1 MGKHVV
7 VDRGWKILFTLTTCC
22 LLLQS
27 TVSAATVQVPS
38 MGIKTIAEAMMRSR
52 VGDTVWVENGVYR
65 ERILVAPGVTLMAR
79 STFQAVLDG
88 GGRGT
93 VVTLGK
99 NTSICGFEIR
109 NGTIGVFSNGSGNQI
124 ISCRIVRNWQ
134 TGIIVVRHMP
144 KVEDNVIAFNRG
156 SGIQG
161 WDVRSTNATINHNTI
176 AYNANHGVAVG
187 GSSEFIMENNVVA
200 FNERFSL
207 KILSDAERIQISN
220 NNFYGNLRSP
230 RPIPDGNFSFNP
242 AFMAPRTGLN
252 FKPNP
257 AQCCSAKGTDNED
270 LGARLS
276 Y

>member
-1 MGKHVV
+1 
-7 VDRGWKILFTLTTCC
+7 
-22 LLLQS
+22 
-27 TVSAATVQVPS
+27 
-38 MGIKTIAEAMMRSR
+38 MMRAR
-52 VGDTVWVENGVYR
+52 VGDTVWVESGVYH

-79 STFQAVLDG
+79 STFQSIIDG

-99 NTSICGFEIR
+99 NTTIYGFEIR

-124 ISCRIVRNWQ
+124 LSCRIIRNWQ

-144 KVEDNVIAFNRG
+144 KIEDNVIAFNRG

-161 WDVRSTNATINHNTI
+161 WDVRSTNATINHNSI
-176 AYNANHGVAVG
+176 AYNANHGIAVG
-187 GSSEFIMENNVVA
+187 GSSEFIMENNVIA
-200 FNERFSL
+200 FNERFGL
-207 KILSDAERIQISN
+207 KILSDAERIQVSN

-242 AFMAPRTGLN
+242 AFTAPRTSMD
-252 FKPNP
+252 FKSDP

>member
-1 MGKHVV
+1 MGNRFVNRGLNVV
-7 VDRGWKILFTLTTCC
+7 LTLTACC
-22 LLLQS
+22 LMLQS

-38 MGIKTIAEAMMRSR
+38 MGIKTISEAMMRSR

-65 ERILVAPGVTLMAR
+65 ENILVAPGVTLMAR
-79 STFQAVLDG
+79 SVFQAIIDG

-93 VVTLGK
+93 VVTMGK
-99 NTSICGFEIR
+99 NTTISGFEIR
-109 NGTIGVFSNGSGNQI
+109 NGTIGVFSNGSGNAI
-124 ISCRIVRNWQ
+124 ISCRIVKNWQ
-134 TGIIVVRHMP
+134 TGIIAVRHMP
-144 KVEDNVIAFNRG
+144 KIEDNVIAFNRG

-176 AYNANHGVAVG
+176 AYNTNHGVAVG

-200 FNERFSL
+200 FNERFGL
-207 KILSDAERIQISN
+207 KILSDAERIQVSN
-220 NNFYGNLRSP
+220 NNFYSNLKSP

-242 AFMAPRTGLN
+242 AFTAPRTGLN
-252 FKPNP
+252 FKSDP